1 MQFINFI
8 KIYFIALPILIGLD
22 ALWLGLVA
30 KGFYKKHIGFLMRP
44 DFNIWLALLF
54 YLLYIAGLIFFVI
67 APGLDKNTVLQIFL
81 KGAFFGLIAYA
92 TYDLTS
98 GAIIKDWPGIVTI
111 VDIAWGAFVSGT
123 ISAIVF
129 WITIKFIV

>member
-1 MQFINFI
+1 MSFINFT

-22 ALWLGLVA
+22 ALWLGFVA
-30 KGFYKKHIGFLMRP
+30 RGFYKKHIGFLMRP
-44 DFNIWLALLF
+44 DFNIGLALLF

-67 APGLDKNTVLQIFL
+67 APGLDKSTILQIFL

-98 GAIIKDWPGIVTI
+98 GAIIKDWPGIVTV
-111 VDIAWGAFVSGT
+111 VDIAWGAFASGV
-123 ISAIVF
+123 ISSVVF
-129 WITIKFIV
+129 WLTRFIV